1 MVTIFDLKTGNILS
15 LKKVLDYLDIENN
28 VTSDPNLLKNS
39 SKIIIPGVGSF
50 DNFMIKLN
58 KNNIIDSLKHE
69 IIDKKKPFLGICV
82 GMQILLNESEEGVE
96 KGLGLI
102 KGKIKKFDNNLN
114 LRLPHMGWNYVTSI
128 KDNDLLKKNEKNMF
142 YFVHSY
148 YPETNNEYI
157 IATTK
162 YGFDFPSVIQKDNIY
177 GVQFHPEKSQQFG
190 KKLLEN
196 FNKI

>member
-69 IIDKKKPFLGICV
+69 IIDKKKPFLGICI

-102 KGKIKKFDNNLN
+102 KGKIKKFDYNLN

-128 KDNDLLKKNEKNMF
+128 KENDLLKKNEKNMF

-148 YPETNNEYI
+148 YPETNNKYI
-157 IATTK
+157 IATTR

>member
-58 KNNIIDSLKHE
+58 KNNIIDILKHE
-69 IIDKKKPFLGICV
+69 IFDKKKPFLGICV
-82 GMQILLNESEEGVE
+82 GMHILIHESEEGVE

-102 KGKIKKFDNNLN
+102 KGKIKKFDYNLN

-128 KDNDLLKKNEKNMF
+128 KENDLLKKNEKNMF

-148 YPETNNEYI
+148 YPETNNKYI
-157 IATTK
+157 IATTR
-162 YGFDFPSVIQKDNIY
+162 YGFHLLF
-177 GVQFHPEKSQQFG
+177 
-190 KKLLEN
+190 KKIIFTLFN
-196 FNKI
+196 FI